1 MPGFR
6 FVTHPGLLA
15 QRLVYGAKDWP
26 SLAILDVESDGTL
39 TLFPTAW
46 GDLPAPLTGEVIRFR
61 SLAEVEGFLGLQR
74 EDLAA

>member
-6 FVTHPGLLA
+6 FITFPGLYA

-46 GDLPAPLTGEVIRFR
+46 GELPAPLTGERISFA

-74 EDLAA
+74 EDIAA